1 MCMELKVA
9 EWNNVRLLETYVEMS
24 QSCMQTDKEFDEF
37 DQMQIEILKRMDAYF
52 KRMECYEIDAAQFR

>member
-52 KRMECYEIDAAQFR
+52 KRMECYEIDAA